1 MTKLMSGTK
10 LISFITILN
19 NVIDSQVHI
28 IDLVIIKS
36 LKSNLNRYCIV
47 YGKFIDEITHCF
59 GTKYD

>member
-1 MTKLMSGTK
+1 MSGTK

-47 YGKFIDEITHCF
+47 YWKFIDGITHCF